1 METNQEKPGE
11 VQDQI
16 ADYHADINQI
26 HLEGYEL
33 GVKKARNALF
43 WAAGLI
49 LLNEVIGYARSG
61 QEIEPIGVSIITVI
75 VGTFIGLALWTKKKP
90 YTAIVSG
97 IIAFILYIL
106 LIAVINGYVEGAIGV
121 FKGLIGGWLVKIL
134 IFVALIRPLSD
145 AKELQR
151 AKEEK
156 AI

>member
-1 METNQEKPGE
+1 METNQEKPEE

-16 ADYHADINQI
+16 AAYHADINQI
-26 HLEGYEL
+26 HLEGYEI
-33 GVKKARNALF
+33 GVRKARNALF

-49 LLNEVIGYARSG
+49 LLGEVIVYARSG
-61 QEIEPIGVSIITVI
+61 LEIDAIGVSIIAVI

-106 LIAVINGYVEGAIGV
+106 FVAIANGYVEGAMGV
-121 FKGLIGGWLVKIL
+121 VKGLFGGFIVKIL
-134 IFVALIRPLSD
+134 IFIALIRPLSD
-145 AKELQR
+145 AKELQK

-156 AI
+156 